1 MVSHEDIDTDEEEI
15 NENNQEQGND
25 QEEIIEK
32 ELTENE

>member
-1 MVSHEDIDTDEEEI
+1 MVSHEDIDTDEDEI